1 MWRLGQ
7 ALQLVWTEKGDCQ
20 GHLRTQSRAGNA
32 GTVRTILQVSK
43 GRELR
48 AGEIARR

>member
-20 GHLRTQSRAGNA
+20 GHPRTQSRAGNA
-32 GTVRTILQVSK
+32 GTVRTILQGVKK
-43 GRELR
+43 GESQ
-48 AGEIARR
+48 GPEK